1 VSTATLTTSKRS
13 RGVLVAGLVA
23 AFFVG
28 CLVALQ
34 SKVNGA
40 LAVRLGGNVPAGLE
54 AALISFGGGLVL
66 LLAATALSPALRRR
80 LGAVTAAL
88 RGRQLMPWQV
98 VGGACGA
105 FLVSTQGLT
114 IHIIGVALFTVAVVA
129 GQTVGALIVDHLG
142 LGPAGRRPVTTIR
155 VVGTAIAVVA
165 VLISVSGRIGEVGGI
180 SGSQW
185 FLLLLPLVGGLAT
198 TWQQAMNG
206 RVAVVGSPGAA
217 TVLNFVVGTAALLAV
232 VGIASGV
239 SGGLSAPPAGGPADV
254 WLYLGGPMGIAFIWL
269 AARLVRTLGVLL
281 LGLATVAGQ
290 ILGALVIDLVAH
302 HPVTWQT
309 VVGAALTLV
318 GVGVAALAGRL
329 HARFRR
335 TAGS

>member
-1 VSTATLTTSKRS
+1 
-13 RGVLVAGLVA
+13 VLLAGLTA
-23 AFFVG
+23 AFLVG
-28 CLVALQ
+28 ALVALQ

-40 LAVRLGGNVPAGLE
+40 LAVRLGGDVPAGLE
-54 AALISFGGGLVL
+54 AALISFGGGLL
-66 LLAATALSPALRRR
+66 LLAAATAVSPALRRR
-80 LGAVTAAL
+80 LADVVTAL
-88 RGRQLMPWQV
+88 RERLLLPWQV

-105 FLVSTQGLT
+105 FLVATQGLT

-129 GQTVGALIVDHLG
+129 GQTVGALVVDNLG
-142 LGPAGRRPVTTIR
+142 LGPAGRRPVTTLR
-155 VVGTAIAVVA
+155 VVGAALAVVA
-165 VLISVSGRIGEVGGI
+165 VLISVSGRVGDVGGI
-180 SGSQW
+180 SGSAW

-217 TVLNFVVGTAALLAV
+217 TVINFVVGTAVLVAV
-232 VGIASGV
+232 VAVASGLT
-239 SGGLSAPPAGGPADV
+239 GGLSAPPSAGPADV

-281 LGLATVAGQ
+281 LGLGTVAGQ

-302 HPVTWQT
+302 HPLTWQT
-309 VVGAALTLV
+309 VVGAVLTLV
-318 GVGVAALAGRL
+318 GVAVAALAGRL

-335 TAGS
+335 RATR